1 MEAYK
6 YEEPKAYEIRDD
18 IEAERA
24 LQKIDEINAREQ
36 RIVETSRKWIKYYED
51 VIQDYTDKCSRERD
65 YYLGPLRAYFEG
77 LGPKAKRRGKTQET
91 YDLPSGV
98 LRLKYPAPKYVRDDE
113 RLLAWLKEQGKE
125 EYIKTK
131 VTETPDWASLK
142 LTTTI
147 HDGQVVNDDGQV
159 VEGVKAEEQPPK
171 FEVERRSWF

>member
-6 YEEPKAYEIRDD
+6 EAKAYEIRDD
-18 IEAERA
+18 FEAERA
-24 LQKIDEINAREQ
+24 LRKIEEIDAKEKRN
-36 RIVETSRKWIKYYED
+36 VETCRKWIQHYED
-51 VIQDYTDKCSRERD
+51 VIRDYSDRCTHERE

-77 LGPKAKRRGKTQET
+77 LDKKAKHRTKTQET

-98 LRLKYPAPKYVRDDE
+98 LRLKYSAPKYVRDDAK
-113 RLLAWLKEQGKE
+113 LLSWLKEQGKE

-147 HDGQVVNDDGQV
+147 HDGQVVDDDGQV